1 MPDDL
6 GGALAALRPLLL
18 DESALVRAVAAGRRR
33 AARPRWERVEL
44 RPVDLKSGRRLQIVT
59 HGGGAP
65 LTRNEDYGPAAEQ
78 AVDELLA
85 DSFGNWHVQTTT
97 ETLQLRVTKKGAAQ
111 LHRAPNVDSQHTGH
125 DREKPHLIDPGD
137 PLFTVLGAGAS
148 KRRQVDAF
156 LRVLAGAVDDADLPT
171 DRPLRV
177 VDLGCGNAYLTFA
190 AYRYLS
196 ERGDVELVG
205 VDLREEARARNT
217 AIAADLG
224 WSDRVR
230 FEAAAIST
238 VTELP
243 VTEPPY
249 VRDKPRRYPHG
260 SSDTTAEGGAG
271 ERGAVDVVLAL
282 HACDTAT
289 DDALAQAVRWEA
301 PLVLAAPCCHHD
313 LQRQLK
319 GAATPEPYGLLTQ
332 HPILRERFGDALTDA
347 FRAALLRR
355 VGYRADVIQ
364 FVDAEYTPRNTMIR
378 AVRRAAAPDPDARKE
393 YDELVRA
400 WGVTPYLQTLLI
412 DAGG

>member
-6 GGALAALRPLLL
+6 GDALAALRPLLL
-18 DESALVRAVAAGRRR
+18 DEKALVRAVAAGRRR

-78 AVDELLA
+78 AVDDLLA

-111 LHRAPNVDSQHTGH
+111 LHRAPNVDAQHTGH

-156 LRVLAGAVDDADLPT
+156 LRVLASAVEDADLPT

-196 ERGDVELVG
+196 ERGDVDLVG

-230 FEAAAIST
+230 FEAAAIQDA
-238 VTELP
+238 P
-243 VTEPPY
+243 
-249 VRDKPRRYPHG
+249 
-260 SSDTTAEGGAG
+260 A
-271 ERGAVDVVLAL
+271 ERGVDVVLAL

-289 DDALAQAVRWEA
+289 DDALAQAVRWQA

-313 LQRQLK
+313 LQRQLRSAPPP
-319 GAATPEPYGLLTQ
+319 GPYGLLTR

-355 VGYRADVIQ
+355 VGYRAEVIQ

-378 AVRRAAAPDPDARKE
+378 AVRRAAAPDSDVREE

-400 WGVTPYLQTLLI
+400 WGVTPYLQTLLV
-412 DAGG
+412 DADS